1 MEPVA
6 GLPALRPPAEEPWI
20 YDGRI
25 VVRLK
30 R

>member
-1 MEPVA
+1 VA
-6 GLPALRPPAEEPWI
+6 GLPAWRPEGSEPWI

-25 VVRLK
+25 VARLQ